1 MIIHLNEEAS
11 RTIEEE
17 EKKKKRNN
25 KHLSPSDEARIK
37 ELEKKNP
44 DTFPKPPN
52 FLRNS
57 NQNSKTSL

>member
-37 ELEKKNP
+37 ELEKKNLY
-44 DTFPKPPN
+44 N
-52 FLRNS
+52 
-57 NQNSKTSL
+57 